1 MSRDDDDDDDTTSE
15 GGEGKGFAPVASAL
29 EQTGFTLPQLR
40 SLVSAGLVRTMRIK
54 GAMCYAVEDLA
65 RLAGMP
71 RVAEPDEPSPML
83 AEFKAVTD
91 GYRALLEVA
100 LRQTKQAQDHERALV
115 TAFSKP
121 LDQLGEGS
129 KALVS
134 AVLDQN
140 RQLVQRASDG
150 DAARLD
156 FVKAAETMLRDQ
168 RTELREQGELDRKH
182 ELRRE
187 VWDGVKKAAPHL
199 LKGIQATTGADRLEA
214 AVKLKERLDPAK
226 VAALIHFKLLGDEE
240 IDLLCTALELD
251 RSAIEAMNREADGAS
266 EPEAADAEVVP
277 REAAE

>member
-1 MSRDDDDDDDTTSE
+1 MRDDDDDDAS
-15 GGEGKGFAPVASAL
+15 GEGFIPVAAAC
-29 EQTGFTLPQLR
+29 EQSGFTLPQLR
-40 SLVSAGLVRTMRIK
+40 AVVSAGLVRTQRVR
-54 GAMCYAVEDLA
+54 GSLCYCVEDLE

-91 GYRALLEVA
+91 GYRAMLDMA
-100 LRQTKQAQDHERALV
+100 LRQTKQAQDHERALI

-129 KALVS
+129 KALVG

-140 RQLVQRASDG
+140 KQLVQRATDG

-156 FVKAAETMLRDQ
+156 FVKAAEAMLRDQ
-168 RTELREQGELDRKH
+168 RVELREQTELDRKH

-187 VWDGVKKAAPHL
+187 VWEGVKKAGPHL
-199 LKGIQATTGADRLEA
+199 LKGLQATTGADRLDA
-214 AVKLKERLDPAK
+214 AIKLKEKLDPAK
-226 VAALIHFKLLGDEE
+226 VAALIHYKLLGDEE

-251 RSAIEAMNREADGAS
+251 RAAIEAMNR
-266 EPEAADAEVVP
+266 AADES
-277 REAAE
+277 AAEEPKAAE